1 MKKNLVELIAKDCNY
16 IIEKYPEYEQ
26 KCIKIKSMNTKQL
39 EEKALEIIKN
49 TFINILDAKP
59 EIIKSSIQRI
69 NVDLLYDATSGGT
82 YLFKSDF
89 TEMFLKIPLNDEL
102 LYAIEVNQS
111 DILPKS
117 DMYINIIHELT
128 HALDWNYNTHSLT
141 DSEFESTATKIIGD
155 GSSQNSTKL
164 AEILI
169 YIRAEAM
176 AHFSEFNLNQYRTG
190 PYTNIKINLNFG
202 NKISFEKLIH
212 REDISRQNI
221 DKAYDEGILH
231 EVGILMAKIIFLDST
246 RGKFFYHK
254 NVDDEK
260 DIRTSSMLANN
271 TVKDML
277 TGRAYILAAEPEAMD
292 TEINNFIKKLSL
304 MPPEIFLQKYEES
317 CTNFD
322 IEPIISQKNFKEIY
336 YKDTRQKEPQKKLE
350 VISIQK

>member
-1 MKKNLVELIAKDCNY
+1 
-16 IIEKYPEYEQ
+16 
-26 KCIKIKSMNTKQL
+26 MNTKQL

-155 GSSQNSTKL
+155 GSSQNSTKT
-164 AEILI
+164 I
-169 YIRAEAM
+169 
-176 AHFSEFNLNQYRTG
+176 
-190 PYTNIKINLNFG
+190 
-202 NKISFEKLIH
+202 
-212 REDISRQNI
+212 
-221 DKAYDEGILH
+221 
-231 EVGILMAKIIFLDST
+231 
-246 RGKFFYHK
+246 
-254 NVDDEK
+254 
-260 DIRTSSMLANN
+260 
-271 TVKDML
+271 
-277 TGRAYILAAEPEAMD
+277 
-292 TEINNFIKKLSL
+292 
-304 MPPEIFLQKYEES
+304 
-317 CTNFD
+317 
-322 IEPIISQKNFKEIY
+322 
-336 YKDTRQKEPQKKLE
+336 QKKC
-350 VISIQK
+350 IY